1 MNIISISRIL
11 WASLMIIMLYVPLSL
26 SLQAQFIPVALPPTN
41 TTATTFN
48 ANTLALYPCCKYSI
62 ATLPSTVLD
71 VATDSTFPE
80 SSYLPGYRRQ
90 RNSFFTDNT
99 TTNTISVGNLLP
111 NSTYYYRFVYIV
123 DTLILGVQYLREVSF
138 SNVQRV
144 RTLPSLVPGTPIPNI
159 SYITDKSFLI
169 SWQPVPMAEY
179 YLLDIYL
186 QRPSNTALTG
196 FDSLIIARNLK
207 ITSTSYHAQN
217 LPPDRGKYL
226 YNLRA
231 ANAHGVSTY
240 NNCGGCLCQHNFG
253 FYLTSSGFLT
263 IKDSSLLNRLRIDA
277 VAYHQ
282 TPVPAQNKDSS
293 YFFIDVWTGGIA
305 IELDD
310 FFQSQ
315 TIDSLWA
322 EGQYYRTSGLYCS
335 PEYDNNPIGVS
346 LRLIVHVSNKEK
358 FFQLFGRNVRPLTR
372 SFIPNYPLLYRYT
385 FANTTTSTLTSPD
398 AANRDIRISPNPATE
413 AATISLS
420 LPASSPVRLT
430 LHDALGCEVRTVTEG
445 VYAAGAQE
453 FSVPLDGL
461 PSGIYFLRCNV
472 GGQVL
477 VRRLV
482 VVR

>member
-1 MNIISISRIL
+1 MNIISIPRIF
-11 WASLMIIMLYVPLSL
+11 WAFLMIIMLYAPLSL
-26 SLQAQFIPVALPPTN
+26 SAQSQFIPVALPPTN

-48 ANTLALYPCCKYSI
+48 ANTLELYRCCLYYGI
-62 ATLPSTVLD
+62 RIPATVLD
-71 VATDSTFPE
+71 VATDSNFVE
-80 SSYLPGYRRQ
+80 SSYLPGYRRYVTL
-90 RNSFFTDNT
+90 ST
-99 TTNTISVGNLLP
+99 TTVIDLLP
-111 NSTYYYRFVYIV
+111 NSTYYYRFVYV
-123 DTLILGVQYLREVSF
+123 DSNAQDIRF

-144 RTLPSLVPGTPIPNI
+144 RTLPSLAPGTPIPNV
-159 SYITDKSFLI
+159 SHITGNSFLL

-263 IKDSSLLNRLRIDA
+263 IKDSSLLSRLRIDV

-293 YFFIDVWTGGIA
+293 YFVIDRLIA
-305 IELDD
+305 SSWDPRFASELDN

-335 PEYDNNPIGVS
+335 FEFDNNPTIFS
-346 LRLIVHVSNKEK
+346 LELIVHVTNKEK

-385 FANTTTSTLTSPD
+385 FANTTTSTQISPD
-398 AANRDIRISPNPATE
+398 AMLQTASIMPNPASDVS
-413 AATISLS
+413 TIALFLS
-420 LPASSPVRLT
+420 APSPVRLT
-430 LHDALGCEVRTVTEG
+430 LYDALGREVRTVADG
-445 VYAAGAQE
+445 VYAAGVQE
-453 FSVPLDGL
+453 FSVSLEGL
-461 PSGIYFLRCNV
+461 PSGIYFLRCSV
-472 GGQVL
+472 GAQVV
-477 VRRLV
+477 VRRLA